1 MQSFWMKV
9 RGDFYNINMTSERG
23 MQLFMVDIMN
33 EEVTFEFRKKE
44 ACRFRARRV
53 DQKLL
58 KEFAYRIETYL
69 QS

>member
-1 MQSFWMKV
+1 MQNFWMKV
-9 RGDFYNINMTSERG
+9 RGDFYNINMTTEKG

-44 ACRFRARRV
+44 ACRFHARHV
-53 DQKLL
+53 DQQLL

>member
-9 RGDFYNINMTSERG
+9 RGDFYNINMTTEKG
-23 MQLFMVDIMN
+23 MQMFMVDIMN
-33 EEVTFEFRKKE
+33 EEVTFEFRKEE
-44 ACRFRARRV
+44 ACRFRARHV
-53 DQKLL
+53 DPQLL

>member
-9 RGDFYNINMTSERG
+9 RGDFYNVNMTTKKETQ
-23 MQLFMVDIMN
+23 MCIVDIMN
-33 EEVTFEFRKKE
+33 EEVTFEFRKE
-44 ACRFRARRV
+44 EVCRCRAKRV
-53 DQKLL
+53 DQQLL